1 MSLLWRGPSA
11 EVIDAMCN
19 PVALKMHRR
28 AGQQSVAYR
37 LSRDG
42 RTAEV
47 FRMEKSRGQ
56 WFFVPLGTVRGADP
70 LDTFLNAALEYTEH
84 DDELVEL
91 ATALIEQ
98 RIEALAPAFA
108 AVEKRANTVL
118 SDLRSIL
125 P

>member
-1 MSLLWRGPSA
+1 MLWTGPSA
-11 EVIDAMCN
+11 EVTAALGN
-19 PVALKMHRR
+19 PVALKLHRR
-28 AGQQSVAYR
+28 AGRQSIAYN
-37 LSRDG
+37 LSHNG

-56 WFFVPLGTVRGADP
+56 WFLVPLGTARGADP